1 MATRF
6 SQNSISPSWDSSSMR
21 GLQWRPS
28 QALLVLVCSFPRS
41 ADKHTLSF
49 CCHPLPRRTHPI
61 DWNDSTTKRWK
72 LEPRKGERAVL
83 RASISVPG
91 RPHPLIVYCAHL
103 EVFCGALA
111 RVRHLADIFEDARS
125 QIDKVQKGVLL
136 GI

>member
-1 MATRF
+1 M
-6 SQNSISPSWDSSSMR
+6 
-21 GLQWRPS
+21 
-28 QALLVLVCSFPRS
+28 
-41 ADKHTLSF
+41 
-49 CCHPLPRRTHPI
+49 LPCRTHPI